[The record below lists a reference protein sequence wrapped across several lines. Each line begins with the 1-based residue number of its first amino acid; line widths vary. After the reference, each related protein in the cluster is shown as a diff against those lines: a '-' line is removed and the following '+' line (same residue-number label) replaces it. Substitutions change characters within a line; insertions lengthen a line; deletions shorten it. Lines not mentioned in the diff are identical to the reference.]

1 MGYTY
6 AEFQTALATEMAVPN
21 NDPTDPQFQAIL
33 QTLIDQGE
41 QRCYRDLDLLYAT
54 NRQTTPLTMG
64 SRTLDLSGLA
74 PYLIVLE
81 DINIVTPAT
90 QTNPDLG
97 ERMPVT
103 AVSKEWL
110 DMVYGSPAS
119 PGVPSYFAML
129 DDVTV
134 LLGPYPDAAY
144 TAEVIGKFRPL
155 PLYDPLSVNGS
166 WLSVYL
172 PDVFLASTMI
182 GATAYQHNWGA
193 QSDDPRSALSWKTE
207 YDTLLNSAQGEE
219 VRKKFHGWMSL
230 TTESPP
236 MPARPGTPGP
246 Q

>member
-97 ERMPVT
+97 ERMPVA

-110 DMVYGSPAS
+110 DAVYGSPTR
-119 PGVPSYFAML
+119 PGVPEYFAML

-134 LLGPYPDAAY
+134 LLGPFPDDAY
-144 TAEVIGKFRPL
+144 TAEVVGKFRPL
-155 PLYDPLSVNGS
+155 PLYDPLSVNGT

-172 PDVFLASTMI
+172 PDLFLASTMI
-182 GATAYQHNWGA
+182 GGTAYQHNWGA

-207 YDTLLNSAQGEE
+207 YDALLNSAQGEE